1 MKSPRCAYYGDR
13 LFDGC
18 GMVME
23 RLQPSLLLVG
33 EGIISSLNAA
43 QVKLLGVDNAIKTR
57 YLIGTYFLRL
67 SLLQLVATNGAFM
80 ISQCN
85 VVDIKYL

>member
-1 MKSPRCAYYGDR
+1 
-13 LFDGC
+13 
-18 GMVME
+18 MVME

-43 QVKLLGVDNAIKTR
+43 QVKLLGVDIANKTR
-57 YLIGTYFLRL
+57 YLIGTYFPRL
-67 SLLQLVATNGAFM
+67 SLLQLVATNGVFM